1 MLANGFQKQISAQT
15 FPAVKDELLIKLQ
28 QLLIGAR
35 TLQNGNS
42 RNSKEEEENFNMK
55 ESLREKM
62 NGRPSPTL
70 TDRQWQQE
78 FQFRKLQ
85 IKPYGPNHTRMGG
98 HYSRESYRRED
109 DTYDGL
115 TNYQQYCR
123 TINDMLSVIRSGKI
137 DFCFFTYQI
146 MDLLRFHYDDL
157 CTKYI
162 DGYWMVW
169 LDD

>member
-1 MLANGFQKQISAQT
+1 
-15 FPAVKDELLIKLQ
+15 
-28 QLLIGAR
+28 
-35 TLQNGNS
+35 
-42 RNSKEEEENFNMK
+42 MK
-55 ESLREKM
+55 ESLRKTTHFGNG

-78 FQFRKLQ
+78 FQIRKLQ
-85 IKPYGPNHTRMGG
+85 IKPYSPNHTRMGG
-98 HYSRESYRRED
+98 RYSRESYKRNDED
-109 DTYDGL
+109 GAYDGP
-115 TNYQQYCR
+115 TNYQQYCH

-146 MDLLRFHYDDL
+146 MDLLRFHYNDL
-157 CTKYI
+157 RTKYI

>member
-1 MLANGFQKQISAQT
+1 
-15 FPAVKDELLIKLQ
+15 
-28 QLLIGAR
+28 
-35 TLQNGNS
+35 
-42 RNSKEEEENFNMK
+42 MK
-55 ESLREKM
+55 ESLRKTTHFGNS

-70 TDRQWQQE
+70 TDSQWQQE
-78 FQFRKLQ
+78 FQIRKLQ
-85 IKPYGPNHTRMGG
+85 IKPYSPNYTRMGG
-98 HYSRESYRRED
+98 RYSRESHKRNDED
-109 DTYDGL
+109 CTYDGP
-115 TNYQQYCR
+115 TNYQQYCH

-157 CTKYI
+157 RTKYI

>member
-1 MLANGFQKQISAQT
+1 
-15 FPAVKDELLIKLQ
+15 
-28 QLLIGAR
+28 
-35 TLQNGNS
+35 
-42 RNSKEEEENFNMK
+42 MK
-55 ESLREKM
+55 ESLRKTTHFGNG

-78 FQFRKLQ
+78 FKLRKLQ
-85 IKPYGPNHTRMGG
+85 IKPYSSNYTRMGMG
-98 HYSRESYRRED
+98 RCYSRESYRREGD
-109 DTYDGL
+109 AYDGL
-115 TNYQQYCR
+115 TNYQQYCH

-157 CTKYI
+157 RTKYI